1 MIPFK
6 ELIDFEK
13 AKEIIIEKTW
23 EMKRVE
29 EVDVTEACGR
39 VLAEDIKAGFDI
51 PGFSRAAMDGYA
63 VIASDTFGA
72 NQRNPVKLRI
82 MGKIFAGEIARREV
96 KKGECMQIATGAP
109 LPEGS
114 DAVVMVEN
122 TSLEGEEVKIFK
134 PVYPGANVT
143 PPDED
148 VKKGEMVL
156 RKGDILNPSKIGV
169 LAALGMRKV
178 RVYEKPKVHLYPTG
192 REIVSPG
199 EKKEYGK
206 IYDINSYT
214 LATLLKKE
222 GASVE
227 IHPIVD
233 DEKEAIEKCI
243 DEARGDYII
252 FSGGS
257 SVGERDIMADV
268 VKKRGEIF
276 FHGIA
281 LKPGKPTIF
290 GRVGNALIFGMPGY
304 PTSCLTNAY
313 VLLLP
318 SIKKMARLPLK
329 VERKEAMLAEKIV
342 STIGRHQ
349 IYPVRVEQGK
359 AYPVFKESGAITSLS
374 EATGYIEIPANVEY
388 LEEGSQV
395 LVNYF

>member
-1 MIPFK
+1 MMPFH
-6 ELIDFEK
+6 ELIDFER
-13 AKEIIIEKTW
+13 AKEIIMEKTW
-23 EMKRVE
+23 EMERAE
-29 EVDVTEACGR
+29 EVKITEACGR
-39 VLAEDIKAGFDI
+39 VVAESIKAGFDI
-51 PGFSRAAMDGYA
+51 PGFARAAMDGYA

-72 NQRNPVKLRI
+72 SMREPVKLEVV
-82 MGKIFAGEIARREV
+82 GKIFAGEVAREEI

-122 TSLEGEEVKIFK
+122 TERDGDEVKIFK
-134 PVYPGANVT
+134 PVYPGANVS
-143 PPDED
+143 PADED
-148 VKKGEMVL
+148 VKEGEEVI
-156 RKGDILNPSKIGV
+156 KEGEVLNPSKVGV
-169 LAALGMRKV
+169 LAALGMEKV
-178 RVYEKPKVHLYPTG
+178 KVYEKPEVHIYPTG
-192 REIVSPG
+192 KEVVPPG
-199 EKKEYGK
+199 GKIEYGK

-214 LATLLKKE
+214 LAALLQKE
-222 GASVE
+222 GANVK
-227 IHPIVD
+227 IHPVVD
-233 DEKEAIEKCI
+233 DSREAIEKCI
-243 DEARGDYII
+243 NESDYII

-268 VKKRGEIF
+268 IKSKGELF

-290 GRVGNALIFGMPGY
+290 GKVGKTLIFGMPGY

-329 VERKEAMLAEKIV
+329 IERKEAMLAEKIV
-342 STIGRHQ
+342 STIGRYQ
-349 IYPVRVEQGK
+349 IYPVRVEGEK

-374 EATGYIEIPANVEY
+374 EASGYIEIPANVEY
-388 LEEGSQV
+388 LEKGSKV